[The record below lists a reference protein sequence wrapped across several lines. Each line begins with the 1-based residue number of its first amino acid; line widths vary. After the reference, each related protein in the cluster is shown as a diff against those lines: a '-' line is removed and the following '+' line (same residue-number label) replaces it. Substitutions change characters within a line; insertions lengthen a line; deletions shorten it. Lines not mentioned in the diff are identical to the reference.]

1 MRTRSCWRRRR
12 PSRSDTEAARQPAA
26 AWRRTVAIVG
36 ASVALAPAGYA
47 GGAPDW
53 VRAQVVASLPAHDED
68 TNAVLLYSDTVLSVQ
83 KDGRMQRRD
92 RRVYRILRPDDG
104 TYGTLR
110 VDYDAQSRVTDMHA
124 WSIPTSGKDYEVKR
138 RDAVD
143 SALPGIEAGELMS
156 DARSLLLRI
165 PAVEPGSIVGYE
177 YEQELRPYLLADT
190 WGFQDDVP
198 VHESHYSLQLPPGW
212 SFRATWQNHAELAP
226 ASAGPGQWSWQL
238 ADVPPVRVEHD
249 MPPWRGIVGSVY
261 IALLPPDGRSQG
273 PQTWRDIGNW
283 YLGLAHD
290 RRTATPEIRERVASL
305 TAAAGPMAER
315 MRALARFVQDDIRYV
330 AIELGIGGYQP
341 RAAAE
346 VYAHRF
352 GDCKDKA
359 TLLATMLKEIGV
371 DAYYVVI
378 NTARGSI
385 SASTP
390 PTLAFNHVILAVQ
403 LPADLQDPAMQAVLP
418 HPRLGR
424 LLFFD
429 PTDTLTPFG
438 RIRGELQSN
447 YGLLVAPD
455 GGELVGLPQ
464 EPVTASGLARSA
476 RLQLDAAG
484 NLQGAVHEAWSGD
497 AAALQRAAM
506 QAAARNSERHRPVE
520 AVAAG
525 SLAMFS
531 LQNVVAGNEHAIDR
545 PFLWDYELRADRY
558 ARTTGPLMMV
568 RPRVLGSESSGLLE
582 TRKPRQ
588 NAIEFEA
595 PGRDTDVIEI
605 DLPAGFEVDDL
616 PPPVSVDEGFAA
628 YQSRTEVK
636 ERVLRY
642 TRSFEIRELSV
653 PASKADRLKSLYRAI
668 ATDERAVAVLRR
680 SGG

>member
-1 MRTRSCWRRRR
+1 MPTRARNGLSRCLHAAALLAAASYAASAADDTPAWLKELTSVSLPTYPNKVNAVVLYNEEHTTALDSGRLSTTTRTAVKILNRQGGDVIFFDSYDSASGKVRDFRAWMIAPSGKTKKYGKDEIIDAACAENDVYDQCRRRLVSGKR
-12 PSRSDTEAARQPAA
+12 DAEAGAIFAYESTIEYQSFSNQLYFHFQDSMPVRLARFQVTVPQGWELKSRSFNGAPANPTPAGGTYTWQMGDLPQLELEPSSPSINTLAPWVGVNLLGPAFLHPILTWAEAAKLQVELNNGQAEPDEAMAA
-26 AWRRTVAIVG
+26 
-36 ASVALAPAGYA
+36 
-47 GGAPDW
+47 
-53 VRAQVVASLPAHDED
+53 
-68 TNAVLLYSDTVLSVQ
+68 
-83 KDGRMQRRD
+83 K
-92 RRVYRILRPDDG
+92 
-104 TYGTLR
+104 
-110 VDYDAQSRVTDMHA
+110 
-124 WSIPTSGKDYEVKR
+124 
-138 RDAVD
+138 
-143 SALPGIEAGELMS
+143 
-156 DARSLLLRI
+156 ARSLVDGSKSELDRI
-165 PAVEPGSIVGYE
+165 
-177 YEQELRPYLLADT
+177 
-190 WGFQDDVP
+190 
-198 VHESHYSLQLPPGW
+198 
-212 SFRATWQNHAELAP
+212 RA
-226 ASAGPGQWSWQL
+226 
-238 ADVPPVRVEHD
+238 
-249 MPPWRGIVGSVY
+249 
-261 IALLPPDGRSQG
+261 
-273 PQTWRDIGNW
+273 IG
-283 YLGLAHD
+283 
-290 RRTATPEIRERVASL
+290 
-305 TAAAGPMAER
+305 
-315 MRALARFVQDDIRYV
+315 RFVQQVNYV
-330 AIELGIGGYQP
+330 SIQMNLAKGGGYKP
-341 RAAAE
+341 HAAAQ
-346 VYAHRF
+346 VFQKLY

-359 TLLATMLKEIGV
+359 NLMRAMLKAVGITAYPVAIYSGDRTHVTEEWPSLGV
-371 DAYYVVI
+371 FNHA
-378 NTARGSI
+378 I
-385 SASTP
+385 SAIRVGPETQAP
-390 PTLAFNHVILAVQ
+390 
-403 LPADLQDPAMQAVLP
+403 AVLE

-506 QAAARNSERHRPVE
+506 QAAARNSDRHRPVE

-545 PFLWDYELRADRY
+545 PFLWDYELRADHY